1 MSMKSQQSFWKA
13 YTVAFAALAFVMA
26 SSPTLSAQTTP
37 LDDFT
42 ERSIVPER
50 PVLAYPTVREA
61 DILWEKRIWRVLDVR
76 EKINLPF
83 AAPDAPL
90 FDILRKAVSSGELTA
105 YSTDDDKF
113 GRALSVAEVMSKITR
128 TDTILDYW
136 TADDAEPETKVIFNE
151 INWEDIKRFR
161 LKEAWFFDARTST
174 LQVRILGI
182 APLMDVR
189 DEEGNF
195 RYEMPLFWIHY
206 PSAREVL
213 AQHKVVLNGSNLAT
227 ATTWEDLLERRQF
240 ASSILKE
247 NNVQDIRLTD
257 VYTGLDVPVQGQKI
271 SDGIFNFEHDL
282 WSW

>member
-1 MSMKSQQSFWKA
+1 M
-13 YTVAFAALAFVMA
+13 AFAALAFVMA
-26 SSPTLSAQTTP
+26 SFPTLFAQTTP